1 MEILII
7 HGPNLNQLEKRDP
20 VLYGNL
26 SQDQLLE
33 MISNRFEDVF
43 FTLYQS
49 NYEGDII
56 EILHNS
62 ESYDGMILN
71 LGAFTHYSYA
81 IRDALEIAKKPS
93 CDVHLSDLSKRE
105 SFRQVNVLEGL
116 TLKTCMGNKEKS
128 YFEAIEFLIA
138 HIS

>member
-1 MEILII
+1 MDILIL
-7 HGPNLNQLEKRDP
+7 HGPNLNLLDKRDP
-20 VLYGNL
+20 SLYGNL
-26 SQDQLLE
+26 SQESLLE
-33 MISNRFEDVF
+33 LISNTFSDVN

-49 NYEGDII
+49 HYEGDII
-56 EILHNS
+56 EILHHC
-62 ESYDGMILN
+62 ELYDGIILN

-93 CDVHLSDLSKRE
+93 CDVHLSDLTQRE

-116 TLKTCMGNKEKS
+116 TLKTCMGKKENS

-138 HIS
+138 HIT

>member
-7 HGPNLNQLEKRDP
+7 HGPNLDQLEKRDP
-20 VLYGNL
+20 LLYGNM

-33 MISNRFEDVF
+33 MISNTFTETN

-56 EILHNS
+56 EILHHC
-62 ESYDGMILN
+62 ETYDGIVLN

-105 SFRQVNVLEGL
+105 SFRQLNVLEGL
-116 TLKTCMGNKEKS
+116 TLKTCMGKKEKS